1 MARSRPMWDEKEM
14 REEVEENRKRI
25 DELEGYL

>member
-1 MARSRPMWDEKEM
+1 MWDEKEM